1 MNKTLNLDDYKFA
14 PVIRHNGEWK
24 VLDLTD
30 GYDIRDSSSELR
42 GIGRYNEKRKNMYTT
57 PLFEGGRNIHIGI
70 DLWAPAGEPVYA
82 FFDGEI
88 AYAEDNNEEGNYG
101 PTIVT
106 RHLFNETELFALY
119 GHLSRESLN
128 KITTGQ
134 NIAIGEKLAELG
146 GPEENGGW
154 APHLHFQLSLK
165 DPGKADMPGVVAE
178 ENRDEALQTYPD
190 PRLVLGELY

>member
-119 GHLSRESLN
+119 GHLSRTSLK

-134 NIAIGEKLAELG
+134 NIAKGEKLAELG